1 MLVNQLPNLNCGP
14 LKGNNRELNFNG
26 THSIQDLQ
34 DLRRYINEDGTV
46 KNEEFLDHLKT
57 KLDDEAQDKK
67 GKGDLSTYGKNPL
80 AIMVTFM
87 AASLFMRGSFWADKV
102 LIKAIAKKVMTE
114 TPESVKGL
122 SGKIAEKLAPASDKA
137 NGIRGKI
144 SSFFKS
150 VHLNMDNFFKKDSD
164 SIMSDVKEFIKI
176 RKKLPNDIKPS
187 EAASLSKQ
195 IDVLTDT
202 YYYRKFDSHS
212 NETVKLDF
220 SFGKPVRQNVED
232 ESFVSGLSKE
242 KIEDLVEKRVNE
254 AKKEIKAIID
264 RLAEFDKIKVGDKD
278 ELKPKKDR
286 IFNSVGNFFDD
297 PATSEAKAEFPEINI
312 ANFQNLKKNLNE
324 YVNKSRQLKNTFKNS
339 EMSDDMLRDEVKVWN
354 NTMKLGDTINKYTGR
369 LFDALSVITGL
380 YAVRIYQ
387 KTDSIRDA
395 VEFKPPTDDNKMI
408 EEYKLE
414 EIEAQIKKTE
424 LDMDRIKNRKEL
436 NSKIAEKAQQ
446 LEELKAE
453 KAKLVK
459 A

>member
-1 MLVNQLPNLNCGP
+1 MLINQLPNLNCGP
-14 LKGNNRELNFNG
+14 IKGNNRELNFNG

-34 DLRRYINEDGTV
+34 DLKRYINDDGTV

-122 SGKIAEKLAPASDKA
+122 SGKIANKLAPASDKA
-137 NGIRGKI
+137 NGIRAKI
-144 SSFFKS
+144 SSFFRS

-164 SIMSDVKEFIKI
+164 TIMSDVKEFLKI
-176 RKKLPNDIKPS
+176 SKKLPNEIKPS
-187 EAASLSKQ
+187 EADSLSKQ
-195 IDVLTDT
+195 LDVLTDT
-202 YYYRKFDSHS
+202 YYYRKFDSRS
-212 NETVKLDF
+212 NETLKLDF
-220 SFGKPVRQNVED
+220 SFGNPVRENIED

-242 KIEDLVEKRVNE
+242 KIDELVQKRVNE
-254 AKKEIKAIID
+254 ARQEIKGILD
-264 RLAEFDKIKVGDKD
+264 RLAKFDEKKADKDKIFK
-278 ELKPKKDR
+278 
-286 IFNSVGNFFDD
+286 SVGNYFDD
-297 PATSEAKAEFPEINI
+297 PAPSDANVVYPEINI

-324 YVNKSRQLKNTFKNS
+324 YVNKSKQLKNTFKNS
-339 EMSDDMLRDEVKVWN
+339 EMSDDMLRDEVKVWK

-369 LFDALSVITGL
+369 FFNALSVITGL

-387 KTDSIRDA
+387 KTDSITDA
-395 VEFKPPTDDNKMI
+395 VEFKPPTDDNKLI

-424 LDMDRIKNRKEL
+424 LDMERIKNRKDL
-436 NSKIAEKAQQ
+436 NSKIAEKAQE